1 VTSGPPD
8 EADQKAYEQRSW
20 AELEAGRLPLRA
32 QERLATMQA
41 DHAFTSDL
49 TTAEHHAVRSVGFVP
64 VGQVMGASVFQIG
77 YTGGWDCGVRYG
89 YGAGYRGGFG
99 GGIPGG
105 RGGFGGGF
113 GGGGYN
119 NGGFSGMGMGQSLT
133 GVDTVEV
140 TPWRRALQDAQ
151 RRAVGRLEQEARAL
165 GGDGIVAVRFQESNV
180 ANGAVEFSVIGTAV
194 RAAVGPHPPT
204 LFTSDLSGQDFAR
217 LVTAGYVPTALLFG
231 IAVQTRH
238 DDWATRANKAS
249 WSNVELEGYT
259 RLSTDT
265 RAAARMSLARAAA
278 SSGAEMVVLSSHQD
292 RVSEH
297 ECRLV
302 EQARDHVM
310 RTTFL
315 GTAIAVVPRHRRTAE
330 HEPPPLPILRLRD
343 RASSFVETTR

>member
-1 VTSGPPD
+1 MTSGPPD

-89 YGAGYRGGFG
+89 YGAGYRG
-99 GGIPGG
+99 
-105 RGGFGGGF
+105 
-113 GGGGYN
+113 
-119 NGGFSGMGMGQSLT
+119 FSGMGMGQSLT
-133 GVDTVEV
+133 GVGTVEV

-315 GTAIAVVPRHRRTAE
+315 GTAIAAVPRHRRTAE